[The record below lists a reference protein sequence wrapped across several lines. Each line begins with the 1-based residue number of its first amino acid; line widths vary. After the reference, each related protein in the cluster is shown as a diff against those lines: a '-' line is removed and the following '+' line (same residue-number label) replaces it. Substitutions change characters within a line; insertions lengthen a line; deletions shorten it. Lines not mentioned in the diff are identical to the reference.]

1 MSTKKTIQ
9 INPELFKMSGNK
21 TRKVREKKELP
32 LAPIVSPN
40 KLKTNLLK
48 RIKEHK
54 TNEIKNKSTVNRS
67 ATNSN
72 NITTGNSSDEF
83 SSAFEFL
90 KKKKKDVERTKHQE
104 QINNRTLKNYVD
116 NTGGNSGG
124 NSLVMQPQIY
134 APTLTPND
142 YIPLLSSISSPHVEL
157 DLPFDLQEPTPIKSS
172 YFTPNDSNI
181 MNIKYKPTDDVP
193 YGCLKGGKK
202 PSYRSWIQTR
212 KNYESPVVETPIRPP
227 TPPKRNMFIDEPFLT
242 PVLAAPI
249 VAPNSGSVNSR
260 EQRLEQIK
268 NKLKKIQDHENGL
281 KPEYAEVKSSLE
293 MLEPFSP
300 EIKTTLHPLDELD
313 DNKTEIT
320 DITTLKEEAKISK
333 GPELKNYIKR
343 TIRRKFTLGRSDKL
357 RKVGVLLKDK
367 QTRKNVL
374 NAQKELKKTNITDIR
389 KYLRQHGII
398 KVGTTAPMDILRKT
412 FEAAML
418 AGEITNTNKDV
429 LLHNFLNEETVS

>member
-32 LAPIVSPN
+32 LAPIISPN

-104 QINNRTLKNYVD
+104 QINNRTLKNYGG
-116 NTGGNSGG
+116 NNGGNSGG
-124 NSLVMQPQIY
+124 NNLVMQPQIY
-134 APTLTPND
+134 APTLTPTND

-181 MNIKYKPTDDVP
+181 MDIRYKPQDDVP

-212 KNYESPVVETPIRPP
+212 KNYDSSQLGSVVDTPIRPP
-227 TPPKRNMFIDEPFLT
+227 TPPKRNMFVDEPFAT

-249 VAPNSGSVNSR
+249 VTNSR

-281 KPEYAEVKSSLE
+281 KPEYNELKSSLE
-293 MLEPFSP
+293 MLQPFAP

-320 DITTLKEEAKISK
+320 DIATLKEEAKIPK